1 LVPQVRPK
9 TGPRTAQLNG
19 KAVVIIYRRSVK
31 GQQFSENEV
40 EILLN
45 SNSGGVPWQ
54 KGEGLSWETE
64 NGALLA
70 NHSVDHMLMIG
81 TRDFLTREKAKDKA
95 KESHNLE
102 GF

>member
-1 LVPQVRPK
+1 MPQVRPK
-9 TGPRTAQLNG
+9 LWPRTAQLNG

-81 TRDFLTREKAKDKA
+81 TGDFLTREKAKDKA